1 MRRILMIGLAIFAIA
16 VPGGITMA
24 AKADKA
30 DICHQAGNGKYVLL
44 SAHGNSWA
52 AHQAHGDVLAVEGA
66 CPSGSGG

>member
-1 MRRILMIGLAIFAIA
+1 MRRLLMIGLAIFAIA

-30 DICHQAGNGKYVLL
+30 DICHQTGNGKYVLI
-44 SAHGNSWA
+44 SASANSG
-52 AHQAHGDVLAVEGA
+52 HDKHVGDVAAVEGA